1 MKHILIRPSG
11 KVQVFFVR
19 QIAELYQLIYGGT
32 LVGEFHEAEITKT
45 ELSGPPSDE
54 EDWFRKTS
62 EQET

>member
-1 MKHILIRPSG
+1 M
-11 KVQVFFVR
+11 FFVR

-45 ELSGPPSDE
+45 ELSGSPSDE